1 MSPKTNPVKPRKPS
15 PQRLSSQRPAKP
27 GKTITAATAMIRD
40 TQVMASETGEG
51 SFEEEFT
58 CDSSAVKSFCRFP
71 PISLLGNRL
80 GGRSACLPD
89 PPKQLPTGYPFRAQI
104 P

>member
-15 PQRLSSQRPAKP
+15 PQCLSSQKPAKP
-27 GKTITAATAMIRD
+27 GKTITAATAKILE

-58 CDSSAVKSFCRFP
+58 GESSAVKSFAA
-71 PISLLGNRL
+71 SAYLLAR
-80 GGRSACLPD
+80 
-89 PPKQLPTGYPFRAQI
+89 K
-104 P
+104 